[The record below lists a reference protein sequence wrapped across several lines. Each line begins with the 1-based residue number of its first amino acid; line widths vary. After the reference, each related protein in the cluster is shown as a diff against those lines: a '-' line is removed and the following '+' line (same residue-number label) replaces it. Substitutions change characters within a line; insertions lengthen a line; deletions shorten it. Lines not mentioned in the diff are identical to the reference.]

1 MGDTS
6 CIKDAANFILRERSH
21 GVEELNLVNMN
32 PLSTDEIV
40 VKGGKG
46 GMVDVDVKF
55 SKSFITGLQSVYVES
70 IR

>member
-1 MGDTS
+1 MGDIS

-21 GVEELNLVNMN
+21 GVDELDLVNLN
-32 PLSTDEIV
+32 PLSTDEIAV
-40 VKGGKG
+40 RGGKG

-55 SKSFITGLQSVYVES
+55 RKSFITGLQNVHVER

>member
-6 CIKDAANFILRERSH
+6 CIKDVANYILQERSH
-21 GVEELNLVNMN
+21 GVEELNLVDLN
-32 PLSTDEIV
+32 PLSTNEIV
-40 VKGGKG
+40 INGGKG

-55 SKSFITGLQSVYVES
+55 SKSFITELQNVYVES